1 MGQVAF
7 PELEGVYA
15 EEPAQAHLF
24 RAYQRLHSRMHDAAA
39 SGERSAVPPAGKARA
54 CFYVTDVHSIFSYLT
69 SEFEFFAAFS
79 PLVEKELAMTTVRL
93 PADTPRCPGFLS
105 VCLRVLCCLCLGWIE
120 ELTAATRACVQ
131 CTHLVNEW
139 LHQERDK
146 LFLLYTHYWS

>member
-1 MGQVAF
+1 VAQVAF

-93 PADTPRCPGFLS
+93 PADRPWSPRFLS
-105 VCLRVLCCLCLGWIE
+105 VRLRLGRIE
-120 ELTAATRACVQ
+120 ELTPAARVCVQ

>member
-1 MGQVAF
+1 MAQVAF

-93 PADTPRCPGFLS
+93 PADRPWSPRFLS
-105 VCLRVLCCLCLGWIE
+105 VRLRLGRIE
-120 ELTAATRACVQ
+120 ELTAATRVCVQ

>member
-1 MGQVAF
+1 M
-7 PELEGVYA
+7 
-15 EEPAQAHLF
+15 
-24 RAYQRLHSRMHDAAA
+24 
-39 SGERSAVPPAGKARA
+39 PPAGKARA

-93 PADTPRCPGFLS
+93 PADRPWSPRFLS
-105 VCLRVLCCLCLGWIE
+105 VRLRLGRIA
-120 ELTAATRACVQ
+120 ELTAAARVCVQ

>member
-1 MGQVAF
+1 MAQVAF

-39 SGERSAVPPAGKARA
+39 SRERSAVPPAGKARA

-93 PADTPRCPGFLS
+93 PADRPWSPRFLS
-105 VCLRVLCCLCLGWIE
+105 VRLRLGRIE
-120 ELTAATRACVQ
+120 ELTAAARVCAQ

>member
-1 MGQVAF
+1 MAQVAF

-93 PADTPRCPGFLS
+93 PADRPWSPRFLS
-105 VCLRVLCCLCLGWIE
+105 VRLRFGRIE
-120 ELTAATRACVQ
+120 ELTAAARVCVQ